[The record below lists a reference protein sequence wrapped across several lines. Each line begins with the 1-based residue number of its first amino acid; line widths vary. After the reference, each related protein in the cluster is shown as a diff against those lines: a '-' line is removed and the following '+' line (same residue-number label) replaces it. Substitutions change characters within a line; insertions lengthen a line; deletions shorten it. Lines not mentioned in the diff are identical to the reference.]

1 MRGNFLLCLLSVFYL
16 LRPGS
21 AWAQPGFSKGS
32 CVLLDGQELKGAFQ
46 LRLATVQSPAILV
59 YYDGKQEQQ
68 FEPTQVRRCTLGR
81 RGYVVGGNFVAPDDK
96 GGLPVDHDFVEVLDT
111 TGRVQLFRYDYEG
124 YLGSYPGGYM
134 LPAMAAVGTA
144 VASGGAMLFVPTGG
158 GPSYQKTYLLLL
170 RAGAGQPMVPYS
182 PGPRKGLFS
191 TEQEKLIMPAVGATT
206 DFFPED
212 EVLRKRIETGKLSPA
227 QLPAAV
233 RAYNQGV
240 RLPAKE

>member
-1 MRGNFLLCLLSVFYL
+1 MRGNFLLCLLSILYL
-16 LRPGS
+16 LSPSS

-81 RGYVVGGNFVAPDDK
+81 RSYVVAGNFVAPDDK

-124 YLGSYPGGYM
+124 YLGSYPGGYV
-134 LPAMAAVGTA
+134 LPAVAAVGAA
-144 VASGGAMLFVPTGG
+144 VASGGTMMFIPMGG

-170 RAGAGQPMVPYS
+170 RAGPGQPLVPYS

-206 DFFPED
+206 DFFSED
-212 EVLRKRIETGKLSPA
+212 EVLRKRIETGRLSPA

-233 RAYNQGV
+233 RAYNQGL
-240 RLPAKE
+240 RLPAK